1 MYLSILLNVLCSL
14 FFKDVRLKVMIL
26 ELLSVCVDTQPG
38 LIEMFLNVQLPTKSQ
53 NDKQQVRI

>member
-1 MYLSILLNVLCSL
+1 MYLCILLNVLCSL